1 MIEMTEAELLFTH
14 AVALICGFA
23 IGKGWLK

>member
-14 AVALICGFA
+14 AVAWFCGYMC
-23 IGKGWLK
+23 GKGWFK